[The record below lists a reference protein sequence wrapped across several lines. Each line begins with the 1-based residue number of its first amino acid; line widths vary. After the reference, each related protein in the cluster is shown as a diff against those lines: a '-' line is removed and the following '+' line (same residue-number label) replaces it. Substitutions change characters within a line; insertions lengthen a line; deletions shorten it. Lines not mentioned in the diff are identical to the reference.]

1 MSSINMQWLEEQT
14 FFCLL
19 ETPPSFFCWASWASS
34 SESDPSPSF
43 AASVPASF
51 FFSPSYQQNRN
62 PVSNYSRAARVLTPV
77 QHSCLQIPYY
87 LELIRMVSAGYVDT
101 SVAAGESLKVNL
113 SKMSLK
119 SARKASSSSA
129 FSGTYSTST
138 STCGEPKHQVAP

>member
-51 FFSPSYQQNRN
+51 FFSPSYKQNRN

-77 QHSCLQIPYY
+77 QHSCLQNTILLGVDKNVECWIRRY
-87 LELIRMVSAGYVDT
+87 LGVDGGILQ
-101 SVAAGESLKVNL
+101 GEFVKDVLKVGEEGVVKLCLLWHVLHLHLNL
-113 SKMSLK
+113 WRNQTPGGS
-119 SARKASSSSA
+119 
-129 FSGTYSTST
+129 
-138 STCGEPKHQVAP
+138 